1 MKISVS
7 ERTRSAALIIPAVLV
22 LMVMAA
28 LLYRWSNQVS
38 EATSVRLADSLQMSM
53 VNWHLNLFRDLSD
66 ICLAMRVDPDERADL
81 DPYVRRFVEW
91 RTAAPIRSRR
101 SFIYSEICRAAL
113 ARPAPR
119 SVCVEI

>member
-1 MKISVS
+1 MKVSLS

-53 VNWHLNLFRDLSD
+53 INWHLNLFRDLSD
-66 ICLAMRVDPDERADL
+66 VCIGLRIDSSGGRDVALDE
-81 DPYVRRFVEW
+81 YVRRFNEW
-91 RTAAPIRSRR
+91 RATAPYPALVSGVYILGVDEGP
-101 SFIYSEICRAAL
+101 RAHA
-113 ARPAPR
+113 
-119 SVCVEI
+119 